1 MLLNNRGD
9 GKSPASDHPT
19 PLIAPST
26 REPRRFLPISIR
38 VPCWLIRLTWRLKLP
53 LCMRVIIAVDY
64 VGQPCDYDT
73 LQWLAKR
80 YGLALVAEGALWVPW
95 RTSASSVF
103 IR

>member
-1 MLLNNRGD
+1 
-9 GKSPASDHPT
+9 
-19 PLIAPST
+19 
-26 REPRRFLPISIR
+26 
-38 VPCWLIRLTWRLKLP
+38 
-53 LCMRVIIAVDY
+53 MRVIIAVDY
-64 VGQPCDYDT
+64 AGPPCDYDT